1 MLTGSAAR
9 VAYTCH
15 SNLRSTHLTFSRA
28 ASMSATPS
36 QFMLRPTRIALV
48 QLGQIG
54 NNKSFNLEHAR
65 QSVLRAAQGGIE
77 GRSNMVIL
85 PECFNS
91 PYGVDF
97 FQHYA
102 EPLTGLYNQ
111 VKEKSKAEK
120 AVGGSHAWLVDNKD
134 NTEPIR
140 LSSEQLER
148 SESLRMLSSVAKES
162 GVVLVGGSIPE
173 RDDATGQLYNTALV
187 IDKEGTFIGN
197 IPYNRTGNFNAS
209 QAALV

>member
-1 MLTGSAAR
+1 
-9 VAYTCH
+9 
-15 SNLRSTHLTFSRA
+15 
-28 ASMSATPS
+28 MSATPS

-97 FQHYA
+97 FSTM
-102 EPLTGLYNQ
+102 P
-111 VKEKSKAEK
+111 
-120 AVGGSHAWLVDNKD
+120 SH
-134 NTEPIR
+134 
-140 LSSEQLER
+140 
-148 SESLRMLSSVAKES
+148 
-162 GVVLVGGSIPE
+162 
-173 RDDATGQLYNTALV
+173 
-187 IDKEGTFIGN
+187 
-197 IPYNRTGNFNAS
+197 
-209 QAALV
+209 